1 MGLQENFVMKR
12 LIPLL
17 SFLLIAIIFLSDC
30 QSNPYE
36 QSKGL
41 YTYFC
46 ANCHME
52 DGTGLKGL
60 IPPLKGADYVKA
72 DPLRMACMIR
82 QGMEGPVIVNG
93 ITYNQPMPAIREDKI
108 TAFEITN
115 IINYINQAWGNDYGF
130 VKYEDVKKSLEE
142 CGRW

>member
-1 MGLQENFVMKR
+1 MKTK
-12 LIPLL
+12 LL
-17 SFLLIAIIFLSDC
+17 LLFFLACLVLVFSTC

-36 QSKGL
+36 QSQGL
-41 YTYFC
+41 YKYFC

-60 IPPLKGADYVKA
+60 IPPLKGADYLQT
-72 DPLRMACMIR
+72 DPLRVACIVR
-82 QGMEGPVIVNG
+82 KGIDGPIVVNDT
-93 ITYNQPMPAIREDKI
+93 TYNQPMPALREDKI

-130 VKYEDVKKSLEE
+130 VKYEEVKKRLEE
-142 CGRW
+142 CGK